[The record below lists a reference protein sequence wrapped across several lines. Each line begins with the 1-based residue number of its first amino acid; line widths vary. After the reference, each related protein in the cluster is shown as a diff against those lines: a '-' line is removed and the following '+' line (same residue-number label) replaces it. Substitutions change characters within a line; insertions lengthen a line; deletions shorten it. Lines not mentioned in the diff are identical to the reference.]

1 MKEEAIDVLYE
12 GLALE
17 ENDYVI
23 IIYNLYENPLQI
35 ANYLCERL
43 RRYTFCSNG
52 TYLLHWLG

>member
-52 TYLLHWLG
+52 TYLLH